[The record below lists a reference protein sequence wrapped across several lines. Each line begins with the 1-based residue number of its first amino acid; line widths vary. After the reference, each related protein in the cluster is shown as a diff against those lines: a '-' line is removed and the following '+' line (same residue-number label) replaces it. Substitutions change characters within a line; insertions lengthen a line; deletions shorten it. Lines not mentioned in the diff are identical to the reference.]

1 MSPIAWMERTRISIR
16 RLNNYRRV
24 TGLGGLLE
32 AAKGKISQTQ
42 TLVQLTRPGLRF
54 PLFLRV
60 PSSDPRT
67 FDQIFVRKEYG
78 FEVSRM
84 PEVIVDAGANIG
96 LTSIYFTNRYP
107 DAKII
112 ALEPEGG
119 NFELLQKNVAP
130 YENIVPIRAALWHKN
145 ETITLVDP
153 GLGEWGFMTQG
164 SDSAENLGAFR
175 HEVPALTVDAV
186 MEAHGLT
193 HIDILKVDIEGA
205 EREVFQDSSAWLNSV
220 DVLIVELHERMKSG
234 CNRSFYRG
242 SEGFDDE
249 WVHAENVYL
258 SRRGSCLVRPS
269 SWS

>member
-1 MSPIAWMERTRISIR
+1 MERTRISIR

-24 TGLGGLLE
+24 TGLRGLVE
-32 AAKGKISQTQ
+32 AAKGKISQKQ
-42 TLVQLTRPGLRF
+42 ILVQVSRPGLRF
-54 PLFLRV
+54 PVFLRV

-84 PEVIVDAGANIG
+84 PEFIVDAGANIG

-107 DAKII
+107 EAKII
-112 ALEPEGG
+112 ALEPEAG

-164 SDSAENLGAFR
+164 QNSGENLGSFR
-175 HEVPALTVDAV
+175 HDVPAMTVDTL
-186 MEAHGLT
+186 MEEYGLPR
-193 HIDILKVDIEGA
+193 IDILKIDIEGA
-205 EREVFQDSSAWLNSV
+205 EREVFQDSSGWLNRV
-220 DVLIVELHERMKSG
+220 DVLIVELHERMKPG